1 MTKIDIIM
9 VSVLQCLPFL
19 ETLVIFKLLLSNGD
33 ISCPHFIS
41 FFRYIV
47 YIFRCGT
54 LYKRVLMPTNKPC
67 PGKRTNTHTSAGGHP
82 HMHG

>member
-41 FFRYIV
+41 FFRYI
-47 YIFRCGT
+47 
-54 LYKRVLMPTNKPC
+54 L
-67 PGKRTNTHTSAGGHP
+67 
-82 HMHG
+82 